1 MNDVGQTLPLRCA
14 HCGDPCLS
22 GCVTDADLT
31 FCCAGCRSVHLILQV
46 NNLCD
51 YYAIDR
57 KAGLSMRHANAD
69 ESRYSILEDYHTA
82 QRQISW
88 AQGSQIKA
96 QFGIPSIHCASC
108 IWLLD
113 QLHKFDQG
121 IRSSDVDFLRKTI
134 YVEFDATQTSLKKIA
149 LLLSSLGYE
158 PELNAERGNGD
169 AGAVHRSAIRRLY
182 MRIGVAGFAAGNIM
196 MFSIA
201 RYLAG
206 EGGLAPSL
214 GLLFNILSI
223 VLSVPVLLFAA
234 SPWFTSAFAALRR
247 RRINLD
253 VPVALGISV
262 LFVRSITD
270 ISLGLGEGFL
280 DSFAGLVLF
289 LLVGRLFHQKAF
301 DAVSFD
307 RTYRSFFPLSVRIEK
322 RGEQRITPIDDVHA
336 GDTIVARNGEIIP
349 CDSILISPAAY
360 IDYSFVTGE
369 STPIESVGGS
379 VVHAGGKVTGKSAR
393 LAATAPA
400 SQSHLAS
407 LWERYGRH
415 TERRSYTDLSDR
427 FGARFT
433 VIAVSIA
440 VAGFMAWLPDVGAAL
455 NVFTA
460 VLIIA
465 CPCAL
470 TIAVPVT
477 LGTAMGV
484 LGRKNIFIKNTGTLL
499 ELSKSDTIVFDKTGT
514 LTEPLGTITF
524 SGRDLSEEEWS
535 SIRGVASQSIHPMA
549 QSIAAGEPQT
559 DVDSVY
565 EEIGQG
571 IEGRCNDH
579 YVRLGTRQFVACEGE
594 ADDGTH
600 ISINGE
606 YVGSFT
612 IQSKLRDGMHEM
624 VDELRY
630 VSSDKPLLTLVATGD
645 SERDRAVLSSLFGNH
660 QMAFRL
666 SPEDKVHTIEDL
678 QRLGRT
684 VMMVGDGLNDAAAMG
699 FANVSVAVTNNAS
712 TLVPACDVVM
722 PAKALHKLPAILRFA
737 AEMTIVIKMNLVFT
751 IAYNMIGLTLALSGL
766 LTPILTAIMMPVS
779 SLVVVGLSVGG
790 ARRYSRRL
798 L

>member
-1 MNDVGQTLPLRCA
+1 MNDAGQTLPRSCA
-14 HCGDPCLS
+14 HCGEPCMS
-22 GCVTDADLT
+22 GSVTDADLT
-31 FCCAGCRSVHLILQV
+31 FCCAGCRSVYLILEV

-57 KAGLSMRHANAD
+57 KAGLSMRNANAD

-82 QRQISW
+82 QRQIAW
-88 AQGSQIKA
+88 AHGSLIKA

-113 QLHKFDQG
+113 QLHKFDAG

-134 YVEFDATQTSLKKIA
+134 YIEFDATQTSLKKIA

-158 PELNAERGNGD
+158 PELNGEGGNAD
-169 AGAVHRSAIRRLY
+169 ASAVHRSAVRRLY

-196 MFSIA
+196 MFSTS

-223 VLSVPVLLFAA
+223 VLSIPVLVFAA
-234 SPWFTSAFAALRR
+234 SPWFTSAVAALRR

-262 LFVRSITD
+262 LFVRSIAD

-280 DSFAGLVLF
+280 DSFSGLVLF

-307 RTYRSFFPLSVRIEK
+307 RTYRSFFPLSVRVEK

-336 GDTIVARNGEIIP
+336 GDTIVVRNGEIIP
-349 CDSILISPAAY
+349 CDSVLISPAAY

-369 STPIESVGGS
+369 STPIESVGGA

-393 LAATAPA
+393 LTATAPA

-415 TERRSYTDLSDR
+415 TERRSYTDFSDR

-440 VAGFMAWLPDVGAAL
+440 VIGFLVWLPDVRAAL

-470 TIAVPVT
+470 TIAAPVT
-477 LGTAMGV
+477 LGTAMGA
-484 LGRKNIFIKNTGTLL
+484 LGRKNIFVKNTGTLL
-499 ELSKSDTIVFDKTGT
+499 ELSRSDTIVFDKTGT
-514 LTEPLGTITF
+514 LTEPLGMLTF
-524 SGRDLSEEEWS
+524 SGRDLSEEEWRS
-535 SIRGVASQSIHPMA
+535 VRGIASQSIHPMA
-549 QSIAAGEPQT
+549 QSIAAGETPA
-559 DVDSVY
+559 DVESVY
-565 EEIGQG
+565 EELGQG
-571 IEGRCNDH
+571 IEGFCFDRH
-579 YVRLGTRQFVACEGE
+579 VRIGSRQFVVCDGE
-594 ADDGTH
+594 TDNGTH
-600 ISINGE
+600 ISIDGE
-606 YVGSFT
+606 YVGSVT
-612 IQSKLRDGMHEM
+612 IQSKLREGMHAM
-624 VDELRY
+624 VDELRN
-630 VSSDKPLLTLVATGD
+630 VPSARPLLTLVATGD
-645 SERDRAVLSSLFGNH
+645 SGHDRPQLRSLFDDP
-660 QMAFRL
+660 QMKFRL

-722 PAKALHKLPAILRFA
+722 PAKQLHILPAILRFA
-737 AEMTIVIKMNLVFT
+737 RNMTTVIKMNLIFT
-751 IAYNMIGLTLALSGL
+751 IVYNLAGLALALFGL
-766 LTPILTAIMMPVS
+766 LTPVLTAIMMPLS

-798 L
+798 Q